1 MIPDDDD
8 RSSSEAA
15 LVARAKAG
23 DQLAFQRLIETH
35 APRLLKIATATLRDK
50 SDAEE
55 AVQDALAQAWLKL
68 DSFDSDRRIEPWLA
82 RITLNKARDLARRM
96 RWRRLLTPWSVDD
109 HHQVS
114 GPDPVEA
121 ILDRDLLRTL
131 ERRIAD
137 LPASLREAFV
147 LVTIDGRSQAE
158 AAEILDITEKA
169 VETRIYRARNG
180 LRKIIADR

>member
-23 DQLAFQRLIETH
+23 DQQAFQRLIEVH

-68 DSFDSDRRIEPWLA
+68 DTFDSERRIGPWLA

-96 RWRRLLTPWSVDD
+96 RWRRLLVPWSIDD
-109 HHQVS
+109 HNDAS

-121 ILDRDLLRTL
+121 IADRDLLRNL
-131 ERRIAD
+131 ERSIAD
-137 LPASLREAFV
+137 LPDSLRDAFV

-169 VETRIYRARNG
+169 VETRIYRARNS
-180 LRKIIADR
+180 LRKIITER